1 MKTPNNLTP
10 EQLESINELI
20 KFFTPPAS
28 EDLSERMANLA
39 GNIAASS
46 IAMIFL
52 PDLHEANKRGD
63 KSDDFRIQQLGVDV
77 AEAII
82 AIAKENIKDVTDS
95 DWEELAEKT
104 ELSKEDFESIKALIT
119 SYARH

>member
-1 MKTPNNLTP
+1 MKTPNNLTS

-28 EDLSERMANLA
+28 EDLSERMANFA
-39 GNIAASS
+39 GNIAAAS

-63 KSDDFRIQQLGVDV
+63 KSDDFRIQQLGVDI

-82 AIAKENIKDVTDS
+82 VIAKENIKDVADS

-104 ELSKEDFESIKALIT
+104 ELSKEDFESIKALIA
-119 SYARH
+119 SYE

>member
-1 MKTPNNLTP
+1 MKTPNNLTS

-39 GNIAASS
+39 GNIAAAS

-119 SYARH
+119 SYE